1 MATPLR
7 SIRVPDSLWE
17 QMKELAT
24 LQETNISALL
34 IRLMKEELER

>member
-7 SIRVPDSLWE
+7 SIRVPEELWA

>member
-7 SIRVPDSLWE
+7 SIRVPDLIWA